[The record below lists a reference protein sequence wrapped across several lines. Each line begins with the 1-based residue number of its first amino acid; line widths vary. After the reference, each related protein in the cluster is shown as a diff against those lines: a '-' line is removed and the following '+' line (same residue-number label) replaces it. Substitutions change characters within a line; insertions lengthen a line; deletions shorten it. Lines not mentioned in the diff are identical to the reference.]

1 MMKMTTTAVVFN
13 KAHNGM
19 TRLARNQA
27 RNIQHKYFD
36 TEELAR
42 EFAKT
47 VDALH
52 LVHIPTGRKI
62 AL

>member
-1 MMKMTTTAVVFN
+1 MMKMTTTAVVY
-13 KAHNGM
+13 KKEHNGL

-27 RNIQHKYFD
+27 RDIQYKYCD
-36 TEELAR
+36 TEAEAR